1 MTARHFN
8 NILINSS
15 MATRAKY
22 DRVKTPEEKNENKL
36 DTDIIMRFSDTYGK
50 DWLIQVDTS
59 HVLLLFS
66 LEREKHS
73 SPSRLLRS

>member
-1 MTARHFN
+1 
-8 NILINSS
+8 

-50 DWLIQVDTS
+50 EYLIQVDMS

-66 LEREKHS
+66 LERENLS
-73 SPSRLLRS
+73 SPSRLLRN